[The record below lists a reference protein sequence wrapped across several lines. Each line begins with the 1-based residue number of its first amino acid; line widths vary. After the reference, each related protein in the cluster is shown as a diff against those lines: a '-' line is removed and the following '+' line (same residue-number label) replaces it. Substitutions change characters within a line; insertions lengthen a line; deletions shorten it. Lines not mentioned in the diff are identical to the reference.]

1 MKHLPNMPK
10 DLNSIP
16 GARGREKKGEK
27 NTLNIAKVS
36 LRGKDHLELRTAIC
50 LCCSLRKQIVY

>member
-1 MKHLPNMPK
+1 MMKHLPNMPK

-27 NTLNIAKVS
+27 TL
-36 LRGKDHLELRTAIC
+36 
-50 LCCSLRKQIVY
+50 